1 MKSLLPIAIV
11 LALATAYGLWYQR
24 SRGKVVVKSDKG
36 LITQEMIG
44 APLGARV
51 TLVQFSSAFCSP
63 CRATR
68 MLLEDVTAE
77 MSDVA
82 YVEIDA
88 EANDVRYD
96 SDGVA
101 GIDGRFKVAVPV
113 YGCGYLGDNS
123 VWADT
128 SLAAM
133 SPEARDLWLQYLP
146 ADHAEG
152 AAALEKGAARVTLE
166 RRGDASTGWSMAWI
180 YETRVRFA

>member
-44 APLGARV
+44 APLGSRV

-77 MSDVA
+77 MSEVA

-88 EANDVRYD
+88 EANLELVRTLD
-96 SDGVA
+96 IRSTPTTLFLDRTGHEV
-101 GIDGRFKVAVPV
+101 GR
-113 YGCGYLGDNS
+113 
-123 VWADT
+123 
-128 SLAAM
+128 AM
-133 SPEARDLWLQYLP
+133 GAPKRDQVLS
-146 ADHAEG
+146 AISAI
-152 AAALEKGAARVTLE
+152 R
-166 RRGDASTGWSMAWI
+166 
-180 YETRVRFA
+180 

>member
-11 LALATAYGLWYQR
+11 LALATTYGLWYQR

-44 APLGARV
+44 APLGSRV

-88 EANDVRYD
+88 EANLELVRTLD
-96 SDGVA
+96 IRSTPTTLFLDRTGHEV
-101 GIDGRFKVAVPV
+101 GR
-113 YGCGYLGDNS
+113 
-123 VWADT
+123 
-128 SLAAM
+128 AM
-133 SPEARDLWLQYLP
+133 GAPKRDQVLS
-146 ADHAEG
+146 AISAI
-152 AAALEKGAARVTLE
+152 R
-166 RRGDASTGWSMAWI
+166 
-180 YETRVRFA
+180 

>member
-1 MKSLLPIAIV
+1 VKSLLPIVIV

-44 APLGARV
+44 APLGSRV

-77 MSDVA
+77 MSEVA

-88 EANDVRYD
+88 EANLELVRTLD
-96 SDGVA
+96 IRSTPTTLFLDRTGHEV
-101 GIDGRFKVAVPV
+101 GR
-113 YGCGYLGDNS
+113 
-123 VWADT
+123 
-128 SLAAM
+128 AM
-133 SPEARDLWLQYLP
+133 GAPKRDQVLS
-146 ADHAEG
+146 AISAI
-152 AAALEKGAARVTLE
+152 R
-166 RRGDASTGWSMAWI
+166 
-180 YETRVRFA
+180 